1 MVPKSTKKPAAT
13 KSSRLSPKIRT
24 SKADAKQALIKAT
37 IKILDTQPITEI
49 TVQDISE
56 EAGVNYT
63 YINRYFKTNLN
74 LFAEVTD
81 ALADIVKDKSF
92 DAINKYIR
100 KQKASP
106 TKISVAE
113 LDQTRLATLPIAM
126 KRLWLVQYLVA
137 SGLPADR
144 FVAKSKESFESA
156 VDLAEQLGF
165 DRETARARIIYFI
178 TMTWI
183 EASLTP
189 FFGFTSEEINKSFAL
204 SYGGA
209 KPK

>member
-1 MVPKSTKKPAAT
+1 MPKPSKKTAAN
-13 KSSRLSPKIRT
+13 KSSRLSPRIRT
-24 SKADAKQALIKAT
+24 SKADAKQALITAT

-56 EAGVNYT
+56 EAGVNKYV
-63 YINRYFKTNLN
+63 NRYFKTNLN

-106 TKISVAE
+106 TKVSVAE
-113 LDQTRLATLPIAM
+113 LDQTRLVTLPIAM
-126 KRLWLVQYLVA
+126 KRLWLVQYLVS
-137 SGLPADR
+137 SGVPADR
-144 FVAKSKESFESA
+144 FVAKSKESF
-156 VDLAEQLGF
+156 
-165 DRETARARIIYFI
+165 
-178 TMTWI
+178 
-183 EASLTP
+183 
-189 FFGFTSEEINKSFAL
+189 AL

>member
-1 MVPKSTKKPAAT
+1 MVPKSTKKPAAI

-113 LDQTRLATLPIAM
+113 LDQTRLVTLPIAM

-137 SGLPADR
+137 SGVPADR
-144 FVAKSKESFESA
+144 FVAKSKESFA
-156 VDLAEQLGF
+156 
-165 DRETARARIIYFI
+165 
-178 TMTWI
+178 
-183 EASLTP
+183 LT
-189 FFGFTSEEINKSFAL
+189 FTDAT
-204 SYGGA
+204 
-209 KPK
+209 PK